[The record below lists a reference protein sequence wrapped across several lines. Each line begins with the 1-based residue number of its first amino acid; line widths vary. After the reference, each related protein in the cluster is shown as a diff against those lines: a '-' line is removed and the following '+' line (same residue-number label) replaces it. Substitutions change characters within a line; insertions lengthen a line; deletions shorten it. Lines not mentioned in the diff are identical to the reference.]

1 MSHMKVLEFMKKN
14 FGPFSQFVS
23 LTDLISINRLFD
35 PLETLDNLTP
45 KQVAGLLVEELP
57 GLPEKKVV
65 INTVFDHL
73 FVSPVERGLPD
84 VLQNL
89 LSISQMTIIPCSS
102 YILIF
107 QRLFQALPFLPTEME
122 TVVFQTTGEL
132 KQNGARDSPIRCIV
146 SAPCSVDLQQYVC
159 SSLTG
164 ITAGNL
170 AELLKCQ
177 LSSSRTYSKEIWK
190 LFFTKANDVLDG
202 ALVIF
207 SSAAANMS
215 QPIRGDVVSQVLDVV
230 GELRLER
237 ISPDQWTDLAFISM
251 LLGQYLK
258 PFLPFASPSLLLCTS
273 SKNLSCQTYQHILSE
288 VPLVNEI
295 QGRDMANFF
304 ILPFLRRNA
313 TDAGC
318 VATANNSVEWLQKNF
333 GPFSQFVS
341 PTDLISINRLFDPL
355 ETLDNL
361 TPKQVAGLLVEE
373 LPGLPEKKVV
383 INTVFDH
390 LFVSP
395 VERGL
400 PDVLQNLLSISQTTI
415 IPCSSYILIFQ
426 RLFQALPFLPTEMET
441 VVFQTTGEL
450 KQNGARDCS
459 LPEPPTC
466 LVTPANVTRV
476 CSGVNSNETLLS
488 AALVSAPCSVD
499 LQQYVC
505 SSLTGITAGN
515 LAELLKCQ
523 LSSSRS
529 YSKEIWKLFFTKA
542 NDVLDGALVIFSS
555 AAANMSQPIRGDVVS
570 QVLDVVGELR
580 LERISPDQWTDL
592 AFISMLLGQY
602 LKPFLPF
609 ASPSLL
615 LCTSSKN
622 LSCQTYQHILS
633 EVPLVNEIQ
642 GRDMAN
648 FFILPFLRRNAT
660 DAGCVATA
668 NNSVEWLQ
676 KNFGPFSQFVSLT
689 DLISIN
695 RLFDPLETL
704 DNLTPKQVA
713 GLLVEELPGLP
724 EKKVVI
730 NTVFD
735 HLFVSPVERGLPD
748 VLQNLLSISQ
758 MTIIPCS
765 SYILIFQ
772 RLFQALPFLPTEMET
787 VVFQTTGELKQNGA
801 RDCSLPEP
809 PTVPEP
815 PTCLFTPVNATR
827 VCSGVNSNE
836 TLLSALTGITAGNL
850 AELLKCQ
857 LSSSRTYSKEIWK
870 LFFTKANDVLD
881 GALVIFSSA
890 AANMS
895 QPIRGD
901 VVSQVLDVVGELRL
915 ERISP
920 DQWTDL
926 SFISMLLGQYLKPF
940 LPFAS
945 PSLLL
950 CTSSKNL
957 SCQTYQHIL
966 SEVPLVNEIQGRD
979 MANFF
984 ILPFLRRNAT
994 DAGCVAT
1001 ANNSVEWLQK
1011 NFGPFSQFVSLTDL
1025 ISINRLFD
1033 PVCLHIYTCD
1043 FIKDDL

>member
-1 MSHMKVLEFMKKN
+1 MINLTLAELAAPFKQNSSQQPVNFDPMNVKDWFSHVVSPVLRRFLPPDQIEIHPNLTAVFHNQFYIETGMGAGAQN
-14 FGPFSQFVS
+14 ESQDICSVFIDNRTCG
-23 LTDLISINRLFD
+23 LTDLVEHVATVLHCAARSDLTLNE
-35 PLETLDNLTP
+35 ETLSSVLLHLSMNLNALLQQLSMTNFSSQSSPFNDILDQMVHDTFTMSNLQDESFVRLWFQIKLKPLLSTLTP
-45 KQVAGLLVEELP
+45 EYLTCLSHKEFSCQTFQILVSELSDNMLLVSEEGVQDVYQYFIRPFLSRQNVSGGCP
-57 GLPEKKVV
+57 AENSSIWITLNLGGFSKFATLREMYQLNQDFNAIDALVVLSPRQTAELIVEDFAGLPEKSV
-65 INTVFDHL
+65 IINIVFDHIL
-73 FVSPVERGLPD
+73 VSPEDRRLLEMLRYLIMLAGQMGLE
-84 VLQNL
+84 
-89 LSISQMTIIPCSS
+89 CSS
-102 YILIF
+102 YQQIV
-107 QRLFQALPFLPTEME
+107 QRLQDSVVPPHMKEPIKYYISQLEQMAPPGCFPPPVTCISTTINE
-122 TVVFQTTGEL
+122 TSICNE
-132 KQNGARDSPIRCIV
+132 I
-146 SAPCSVDLQQYVC
+146 
-159 SSLTG
+159 SSL
-164 ITAGNL
+164 
-170 AELLKCQ
+170 
-177 LSSSRTYSKEIWK
+177 
-190 LFFTKANDVLDG
+190 
-202 ALVIF
+202 
-207 SSAAANMS
+207 S
-215 QPIRGDVVSQVLDVV
+215 QSEGDVVSQVLDVV

-237 ISPDQWTDLAFISM
+237 ISPDQWTDLS
-251 LLGQYLK
+251 
-258 PFLPFASPSLLLCTS
+258 
-273 SKNLSCQTYQHILSE
+273 
-288 VPLVNEI
+288 
-295 QGRDMANFF
+295 
-304 ILPFLRRNA
+304 
-313 TDAGC
+313 
-318 VATANNSVEWLQKNF
+318 
-333 GPFSQFVS
+333 
-341 PTDLISINRLFDPL
+341 
-355 ETLDNL
+355 
-361 TPKQVAGLLVEE
+361 
-373 LPGLPEKKVV
+373 
-383 INTVFDH
+383 
-390 LFVSP
+390 
-395 VERGL
+395 
-400 PDVLQNLLSISQTTI
+400 
-415 IPCSSYILIFQ
+415 
-426 RLFQALPFLPTEMET
+426 
-441 VVFQTTGEL
+441 
-450 KQNGARDCS
+450 
-459 LPEPPTC
+459 
-466 LVTPANVTRV
+466 
-476 CSGVNSNETLLS
+476 
-488 AALVSAPCSVD
+488 
-499 LQQYVC
+499 
-505 SSLTGITAGN
+505 
-515 LAELLKCQ
+515 
-523 LSSSRS
+523 
-529 YSKEIWKLFFTKA
+529 
-542 NDVLDGALVIFSS
+542 
-555 AAANMSQPIRGDVVS
+555 
-570 QVLDVVGELR
+570 
-580 LERISPDQWTDL
+580 
-592 AFISMLLGQY
+592 FISMLLGQY

-758 MTIIPCS
+758 TTIIPCS

-801 RDCSLPEP
+801 RDCSLPNLQHNETFLSAALVSAP
-809 PTVPEP
+809 CSVD
-815 PTCLFTPVNATR
+815 LQQY
-827 VCSGVNSNE
+827 VCSS
-836 TLLSALTGITAGNL
+836 LTGITAGNL

-857 LSSSRTYSKEIWK
+857 LSSSRSYSKEIWK

-950 CTSSKNL
+950 
-957 SCQTYQHIL
+957 
-966 SEVPLVNEIQGRD
+966 
-979 MANFF
+979 
-984 ILPFLRRNAT
+984 
-994 DAGCVAT
+994 
-1001 ANNSVEWLQK
+1001 
-1011 NFGPFSQFVSLTDL
+1011 FSQIPEAVSGVTFPADGDGDCVVFQTTGELKQNGARGH
-1025 ISINRLFD
+1025 S
-1033 PVCLHIYTCD
+1033 
-1043 FIKDDL
+1043 